1 MKSLEKV
8 KKLSRPVQTYKTFIR
23 DKAISRAQTR
33 ILLAGRKAHEFSE
46 DELEI
51 IVKEEE
57 DKINSSIREKG
68 LLAVLVALGFNW
80 FF

>member
-1 MKSLEKV
+1 MNV
-8 KKLSRPVQTYKTFIR
+8 KHKIEQKIR

-33 ILLAGRKAHEFSE
+33 ILLAGKTPEDFNA

-57 DKINSSIREKG
+57 EKILGSAKEKG
-68 LLAVLVALGFNW
+68 LLVLVSLLGLSLW
-80 FF
+80 S

>member
-1 MKSLEKV
+1 MNVKHKIEK
-8 KKLSRPVQTYKTFIR
+8 KIR

-33 ILLAGRKAHEFSE
+33 ILLAGKTPEDFNA

-57 DKINSSIREKG
+57 DKIFGSAKEKG
-68 LLAVLVALGFNW
+68 LLVLVSLLGLSLW
-80 FF
+80 S